1 MTWVWLIGGLVLLVA
16 GGELLVQ
23 NASAFALKARVSPLI
38 VGLTIVAMG
47 TSAPELFA
55 SLQAAWNGDGSI
67 AIGNVLGSNVANL
80 GLALG
85 LTAMVAPVAIAWRD
99 LKLHWWVM
107 VAASV
112 AFMVFVSDLTLS
124 RIEGVMLLAGAALYL
139 GGQILA
145 SRRTGSDANVE
156 DDAFVAELLEETGDA
171 SRPYPVLLGLIA
183 VGCVGLFWGSKAFV
197 HGATECAVGL
207 GISTH
212 VVGVTVVAFGTSIP
226 EIAASL
232 AAAIKGNGALSIGN
246 LVGSNILNLL
256 LVLGATAEVQDLEVA
271 GVVPTHDMWWMLGA
285 ALLLVPMMKLG
296 KGHIGRPAGAVYVAV
311 YVAYVYLVVVHG

>member
-1 MTWVWLIGGLVLLVA
+1 MTWVWLIGGLVVLVA

-23 NASAFALKARVSPLI
+23 NASALALKAKVSPLI

-85 LTAMVAPVAIAWRD
+85 LTALVRPVTMKWLD

-107 VAASV
+107 LAATV
-112 AFMVFVSDLTLS
+112 AFMVVVQDFKLTRS
-124 RIEGVMLLAGAALYL
+124 EGLLLLAGGALYL

-145 SRRTGSDANVE
+145 ARRDAQSRDPHV
-156 DDAFVAELLEETGDA
+156 DELLEEAGDA
-171 SRPYPVLLGLIA
+171 TRSYPLLLGLLT
-183 VGCVGLFWGSKAFV
+183 VGCVGLFFGSEAFV
-197 HGATECAVGL
+197 YGASQCATDF

-212 VVGVTVVAFGTSIP
+212 VVGVTVVAFGTSVP

-232 AAAIKGNGALSIGN
+232 TAAIKGNSALSIGN
-246 LVGSNILNLL
+246 LVGSNILNIL
-256 LVLGATAEVQDLEVA
+256 LVLGATAEVGTLRVSE
-271 GVVPTHDMWWMLGA
+271 VVPAHDMWWMLGA
-285 ALLLVPMMKLG
+285 AVLIAPLMWLG
-296 KGHIGRPAGAVYVAV
+296 KGTVGRVAGALYILI
-311 YVAYVYLVVVHG
+311 YLTYVYLVVVHG

>member
-1 MTWVWLIGGLVLLVA
+1 MTWVWLIGGLVVLVA

-23 NASAFALKARVSPLI
+23 NASALALKAKVSPLI

-85 LTAMVAPVAIAWRD
+85 LTALVRPVTMKWLD

-107 VAASV
+107 LAATV
-112 AFMVFVSDLTLS
+112 AFMVVVQDFKLTRS
-124 RIEGVMLLAGAALYL
+124 EGLLLLAGGALYL

-145 SRRTGSDANVE
+145 ARRDAQSRDPHV
-156 DDAFVAELLEETGDA
+156 DELLEEAGDA
-171 SRPYPVLLGLIA
+171 TRSYPLILGLLT
-183 VGCVGLFWGSKAFV
+183 VGCVGLFFGSEAFV
-197 HGATECAVGL
+197 YGASQCATDF

-212 VVGVTVVAFGTSIP
+212 VVGVTVVAFGTSVP

-232 AAAIKGNGALSIGN
+232 TAAIKGNSALSIGN
-246 LVGSNILNLL
+246 LVGSNILNIL
-256 LVLGATAEVQDLEVA
+256 LVLGATAEVGTLRVSE
-271 GVVPTHDMWWMLGA
+271 VVPAHDMWWMLGA
-285 ALLLVPMMKLG
+285 AILIAPLMWLG
-296 KGHIGRPAGAVYVAV
+296 KGTVGRVAGALYILI
-311 YVAYVYLVVVHG
+311 YLTYVYLVVVHG

>member
-1 MTWVWLIGGLVLLVA
+1 MTWVWLIGGLVVLVA

-23 NASAFALKARVSPLI
+23 NASALALKAKVSPLI

-85 LTAMVAPVAIAWRD
+85 LTALVRPVTMKWLD

-107 VAASV
+107 LAATV
-112 AFMVFVSDLTLS
+112 AFMVVVQDFKLTRS
-124 RIEGVMLLAGAALYL
+124 EGLLLLAGGALYL

-145 SRRTGSDANVE
+145 ARRDAQSRDPHV
-156 DDAFVAELLEETGDA
+156 DELLEEAGDA
-171 SRPYPVLLGLIA
+171 TRPYPLLLGLLT
-183 VGCVGLFWGSKAFV
+183 VGCVGLFFGSEAFV
-197 HGATECAVGL
+197 YGASQCATDF

-212 VVGVTVVAFGTSIP
+212 VVGVTVVAFGTSVP

-232 AAAIKGNGALSIGN
+232 TAAIKGNSALSIGN
-246 LVGSNILNLL
+246 LVGSNILNIL
-256 LVLGATAEVQDLEVA
+256 LVLGATAEVGTLRVSE
-271 GVVPTHDMWWMLGA
+271 VVPAHDMWWMLGA
-285 ALLLVPMMKLG
+285 AILIAPLMWLG
-296 KGHIGRPAGAVYVAV
+296 KGTVGRVAGALYILI
-311 YVAYVYLVVVHG
+311 YLTYVYLVVVHG

>member
-1 MTWVWLIGGLVLLVA
+1 MTWVWLIGGLVVLVA

-23 NASAFALKARVSPLI
+23 NASALALKAKVSPLI

-67 AIGNVLGSNVANL
+67 AIGNVLGSNVASL

-85 LTAMVAPVAIAWRD
+85 LTALVRPVTMKWLD

-107 VAASV
+107 LAATV
-112 AFMVFVSDLTLS
+112 AFMVVVQDFKLTRS
-124 RIEGVMLLAGAALYL
+124 EGLLLLAGGALYL

-145 SRRTGSDANVE
+145 ARRDAQSRDPHV
-156 DDAFVAELLEETGDA
+156 DELLEEAGDA
-171 SRPYPVLLGLIA
+171 TRSYPLLLGLLT
-183 VGCVGLFWGSKAFV
+183 VGCVGLFFGSEAFV
-197 HGATECAVGL
+197 YGASQCATDF

-212 VVGVTVVAFGTSIP
+212 VVGVTVVAFGTSVP

-232 AAAIKGNGALSIGN
+232 TAAIKGNSALSIGN
-246 LVGSNILNLL
+246 LVGSNILNIL
-256 LVLGATAEVQDLEVA
+256 LVLGATAEVGTLRVSE
-271 GVVPTHDMWWMLGA
+271 VVPAHDMWWMLGA
-285 ALLLVPMMKLG
+285 AVLIAPLMWLG
-296 KGHIGRPAGAVYVAV
+296 KGTVGRVAGALYILI
-311 YVAYVYLVVVHG
+311 YLTYVYLVVVHG

>member
-1 MTWVWLIGGLVLLVA
+1 MTWVWLIGGLVVLVA

-23 NASAFALKARVSPLI
+23 NASALALKAKVSPLI

-85 LTAMVAPVAIAWRD
+85 LTALVRPVTMKWLD

-107 VAASV
+107 LAATV
-112 AFMVFVSDLTLS
+112 AFMVVVQDFKLTRS
-124 RIEGVMLLAGAALYL
+124 EGLLLLAGGALYL

-145 SRRTGSDANVE
+145 ARRDAQSRDPHV
-156 DDAFVAELLEETGDA
+156 DELLEEAGDA
-171 SRPYPVLLGLIA
+171 TRSYPLLLGLLT
-183 VGCVGLFWGSKAFV
+183 VGCVGLFFGSEAFV
-197 HGATECAVGL
+197 YGASQCATDF

-212 VVGVTVVAFGTSIP
+212 VVGVTVVAFGTSVP

-232 AAAIKGNGALSIGN
+232 TAAIKGNSALSIGN
-246 LVGSNILNLL
+246 LVGSNILNIL
-256 LVLGATAEVQDLEVA
+256 LVLGATAEVGTLRVSE
-271 GVVPTHDMWWMLGA
+271 VVPAHDMWWMLGA
-285 ALLLVPMMKLG
+285 AVLIAPLMWLG
-296 KGHIGRPAGAVYVAV
+296 KGTVSRVAGALYILI
-311 YVAYVYLVVVHG
+311 YLTYVYLVVVHG

>member
-1 MTWVWLIGGLVLLVA
+1 MTWIWLVGGLIVLVA

-23 NASAFALKARVSPLI
+23 NASALAIKAKVSPLI

-55 SLQAAWNGDGSI
+55 SLQAAWRGDGSI

-85 LTAMVAPVAIAWRD
+85 LTAMVTPVAMTWRD
-99 LKLHWWVM
+99 LRLHWWVM
-107 VAASV
+107 IAATA
-112 AFMVFVSDLTLS
+112 AFMWFVQDLKLT
-124 RIEGVMLLAGAALYL
+124 RTEGILLLAGSALYL

-145 SRRTGSDANVE
+145 ARRSQGMQQDP
-156 DDAFVAELLEETGDA
+156 FVAELLEETGDDTR
-171 SRPYPVLLGLIA
+171 SYPLLLGLMTM
-183 VGCVGLFWGSKAFV
+183 GCVGLFFGSEAFV
-197 HGATECAVGL
+197 YGATECALDL

-212 VVGVTVVAFGTSIP
+212 AVGVTVVAFGTSVP

-232 AAAIKGNGALSIGN
+232 TAAVKGNGALSIGN
-246 LVGSNILNLL
+246 LIGSNILNLL
-256 LVLGATAEVQDLEVA
+256 LVLGATAEVGTLKVSP
-271 GVVPTHDMWWMLGA
+271 VVPGHDMWWMLGA
-285 ALLLVPMMKLG
+285 ALLLVPLMWMG
-296 KGHIGRPAGAVYVAV
+296 KGQIGRPAGALYVAV

>member
-1 MTWVWLIGGLVLLVA
+1 MTWVWLIGGLVVLVA

-23 NASAFALKARVSPLI
+23 NASALALKAKVSPLI

-85 LTAMVAPVAIAWRD
+85 LTALVRPVTMKWLD

-107 VAASV
+107 LAATV
-112 AFMVFVSDLTLS
+112 AFMVVVQDFKLTRS
-124 RIEGVMLLAGAALYL
+124 EGLLLLAGGALYL

-145 SRRTGSDANVE
+145 ARRDAQSRDPHV
-156 DDAFVAELLEETGDA
+156 DELLEEAGDA
-171 SRPYPVLLGLIA
+171 TRSYPLILGLLT
-183 VGCVGLFWGSKAFV
+183 VGCVGLFFGSEAFV
-197 HGATECAVGL
+197 YGASQCATDF

-212 VVGVTVVAFGTSIP
+212 VVGVTVVAFGTSVP

-232 AAAIKGNGALSIGN
+232 TAAIKGNSALSIGN
-246 LVGSNILNLL
+246 LVGSNILNIL
-256 LVLGATAEVQDLEVA
+256 LVLGATAEVGTLRVSE
-271 GVVPTHDMWWMLGA
+271 VVPAHDMWWMLGA
-285 ALLLVPMMKLG
+285 AVLIAPLMWLG
-296 KGHIGRPAGAVYVAV
+296 KGTVGRVAGALYILI
-311 YVAYVYLVVVHG
+311 YLTYVYLVVVHG

>member
-1 MTWVWLIGGLVLLVA
+1 MTWVWLIGGLVVLVA

-23 NASAFALKARVSPLI
+23 NASALALKAKVSPLI

-85 LTAMVAPVAIAWRD
+85 LTALVRPVTMRWLD

-107 VAASV
+107 LAATV
-112 AFMVFVSDLTLS
+112 AFMVVVQDFKLTRS
-124 RIEGVMLLAGAALYL
+124 EGLLLLAGGALYL

-145 SRRTGSDANVE
+145 ARRDAQSRDPHV
-156 DDAFVAELLEETGDA
+156 DELLEEAGDA
-171 SRPYPVLLGLIA
+171 TRSYPLLLGLLT
-183 VGCVGLFWGSKAFV
+183 VGCVGLFFGSEAFV
-197 HGATECAVGL
+197 YGASQCATDF

-212 VVGVTVVAFGTSIP
+212 VVGVTVVAFGTSVP

-232 AAAIKGNGALSIGN
+232 TAAIKGNSALSIGN
-246 LVGSNILNLL
+246 LVGSNILNIL
-256 LVLGATAEVQDLEVA
+256 LVLGATAEVGTLRVSE
-271 GVVPTHDMWWMLGA
+271 VVPAHDMWWMLGA
-285 ALLLVPMMKLG
+285 AVLIAPLMWLG
-296 KGHIGRPAGAVYVAV
+296 KGTVGRVAGALYILI
-311 YVAYVYLVVVHG
+311 YLTYVYLVVVHG